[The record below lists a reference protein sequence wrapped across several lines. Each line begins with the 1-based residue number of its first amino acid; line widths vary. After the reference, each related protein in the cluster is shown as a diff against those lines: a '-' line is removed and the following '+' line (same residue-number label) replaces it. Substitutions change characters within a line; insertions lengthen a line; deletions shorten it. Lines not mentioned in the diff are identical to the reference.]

1 MENVFVVMYYDGD
14 ILSSSEGVLF
24 ECLIVP
30 KFITISKY
38 MSLDALRKTVMKVRR
53 TLLDLFYSQPIYV
66 DDDCVEYECM
76 ELKCDDD
83 VDEIFFIFSEF
94 SSKGPIE
101 LNATF
106 DRSPDEILVLLHKQ

>member
-30 KFITISKY
+30 KFITIN
-38 MSLDALRKTVMKVRR
+38 
-53 TLLDLFYSQPIYV
+53 
-66 DDDCVEYECM
+66 DDCVEYECM